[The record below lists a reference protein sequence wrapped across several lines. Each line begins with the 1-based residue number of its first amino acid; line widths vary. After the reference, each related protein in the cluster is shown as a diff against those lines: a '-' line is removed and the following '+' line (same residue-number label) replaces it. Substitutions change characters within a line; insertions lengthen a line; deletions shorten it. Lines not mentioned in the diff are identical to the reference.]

1 MSFLFDRFTPISAI
15 TLNILPNSV
24 PRIEE
29 TIKRGMIKYFTLF
42 YCLVRKQSLLFINAD
57 QRCQTPVDSDWSF
70 PDISHQ
76 YRHHLFSVPTVDLDW
91 PVHRRVTWY
100 FSVHIMERQRFTAC
114 QSNCPSHSQDEARK
128 TVKERLSFME
138 ASVNN
143 IWQGVRFIHHC

>member
-57 QRCQTPVDSDWSF
+57 QRCQTPVDSD
-70 PDISHQ
+70 
-76 YRHHLFSVPTVDLDW
+76 
-91 PVHRRVTWY
+91 
-100 FSVHIMERQRFTAC
+100 
-114 QSNCPSHSQDEARK
+114 
-128 TVKERLSFME
+128 
-138 ASVNN
+138 
-143 IWQGVRFIHHC
+143 